1 MTPPAVPTLRL
12 ATGTA
17 NLVRHSFVRDVGGT
31 VRLTTQE
38 ARLLGHLGARPGED
52 IDRDQLLVEV
62 WGHRGASLSRAV
74 DATVRRLRR
83 KIEHDPAAPR
93 ILLTVHGTGYRLV
106 PDAQVDEAE
115 VARAHQPAR
124 ARLTLGARSV
134 DLATGEVD
142 GGALLTAKER
152 LALERLLRA
161 EGGWVS
167 AERLGVAV
175 GLRQRP
181 GALHNLIYRL
191 RQKLEPDPA
200 RPRLL
205 ESQRALGYRLTA
217 RPPPSPPP
225 AGAHVEALGSVARH
239 LGLAGGV
246 SDCVVYL
253 RDGDTLWQV
262 AAFGPKLGPDG
273 AVRAPMRQA
282 IGEGLVGVA
291 AATGRPVR
299 VADVHHDPRYLPDLT
314 PARSELA
321 VPICA
326 YGSVVGVIDSEDP
339 TPGHH
344 GPRHEAVFVSLAAI
358 AAAAF
363 PAPPRGS
370 P

>member
-1 MTPPAVPTLRL
+1 MPLRATPLLHL

-17 NLVRHSFVRDVGGT
+17 NLVRHSFHREEGGV

-52 IDRDQLLVEV
+52 VDRDQLLVEV
-62 WGHRGASLSRAV
+62 WGHRSASLSRAV
-74 DATVRRLRR
+74 DTTVRRLRR
-83 KIEHDPAAPR
+83 KIEQDPAAPR
-93 ILLTVHGTGYRLV
+93 ILLTVHGIGYRLV
-106 PDAQVDEAE
+106 PDAQLDEATLAQ
-115 VARAHQPAR
+115 VAAPAR
-124 ARLTLGARSV
+124 ARLALGARSV

-142 GGALLTAKER
+142 DGALLTTKER
-152 LALERLLRA
+152 LALERLIKA
-161 EGGWVS
+161 EGEWVS

-181 GALHNLIYRL
+181 GALHNLVYRL
-191 RQKLEPDPA
+191 RQKIEPDPKQ
-200 RPRLL
+200 PTFV
-205 ESQRALGYRLTA
+205 ESRRELGYRITT

-253 RDGDTLWQV
+253 RYADTLWQV

-282 IGEGLVGVA
+282 LGEGLVGVA

-299 VADVHHDPRYLPDLT
+299 VADVHADPRYLPD
-314 PARSELA
+314 
-321 VPICA
+321 
-326 YGSVVGVIDSEDP
+326 
-339 TPGHH
+339 
-344 GPRHEAVFVSLAAI
+344 
-358 AAAAF
+358 
-363 PAPPRGS
+363 
-370 P
+370 